1 MLTTTVPVTAVKDSV
16 EVGGANHPI
25 ALSFY
30 VRTDAPVQL
39 TLADGAQLTSCGL
52 LSKVGRSTQFSY
64 TRSGGW
70 KVSPFAAPFSST
82 QFAAVLLAITFSNAS
97 IQPDPPSM

>member
-1 MLTTTVPVTAVKDSV
+1 MLTTTVPVTAAKDSV
-16 EVGGANHPI
+16 KAGGANHSI
-25 ALSFY
+25 ILSFY
-30 VRTDAPVQL
+30 KRTDAPVQL
-39 TLADGAQLTSCGL
+39 TLADGAQLTSCGP

-64 TRSGGW
+64 TRRGGW

-97 IQPDPPSM
+97 SQPDPPSI